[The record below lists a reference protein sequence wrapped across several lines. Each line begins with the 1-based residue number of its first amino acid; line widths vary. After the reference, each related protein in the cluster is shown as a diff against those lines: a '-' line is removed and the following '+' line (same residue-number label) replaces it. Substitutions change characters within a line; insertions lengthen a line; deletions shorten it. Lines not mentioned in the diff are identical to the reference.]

1 MTRKKES
8 LPLKISL
15 LLFAGVIII
24 VFSGYLSYRSISS
37 VVTLIYRNNAP
48 THGLAT
54 IREITTTIDRA
65 ENNVRLYSLTKES
78 YYLNKYR
85 SLIGGIDSLIA
96 GLYNQ
101 YPENDWFSQ
110 KIDTISLLVDT
121 KISVWGEMITIWQ
134 YDTAY
139 QAISQLAERFQP
151 VKEEPAAD
159 SVVKQGF
166 FRRIFGRKNREVEAP
181 AEDPSPRNEEILEM
195 IGEIEKIERETGMRL
210 QEQETELTR
219 SSSSLTS
226 AFLSLMGQL
235 EAYERERDLER
246 YEQAGELSDKTYLL
260 LGIFSVSAT
269 LLSILVMFLV
279 IKYTRK
285 NREYNEALIRSREKT
300 EELART
306 KELFMANVS
315 HEIRNPLN
323 AISGFIKQMMNMPV
337 DKGIREKIEIVDSA
351 SEQLIRLANDTLDLS
366 KLQAGKLTLYNG
378 HFDPETEVR
387 NVCALFTQLAEENK
401 NTLRYEV
408 VNEEN
413 LYLYG
418 DAQRFQQVLY
428 NLLSNAIKFTENGR
442 IDVTARIETAEGDE
456 VKLSLSV
463 KDTGC
468 GIEGS
473 KLEKIFE
480 DFAQENETTA
490 VKYGGTGLG
499 LSIVK
504 KLVELFQ
511 GKIGVQSTKGTG
523 TEVTCELKFRVGDA
537 RVAEQQGLEQERG
550 SIPGGLRF
558 LVADDEAYNRRLVTT
573 MLDKWNAV
581 YDVATN
587 GNEAVNLLSIN
598 HYDMALMDLRMPGID
613 GINAAKFIRE
623 TLKFSRENL
632 PVVGISADTLDQLGT
647 ATKDLFNAF
656 LTKPFSE
663 NQMAETINRAL
674 GMPGA
679 IADKS
684 VEVRPEAENQM
695 MEGTLT
701 NLVQMSGDDM
711 SFVEEMIHNFEN
723 STLEGLEEM
732 NEALDE
738 GRFGT
743 VRDLAHKLKPPS
755 RHLGLD
761 TLGKLLE
768 EIEKRAP
775 RGNRSLLRG
784 LISEAKKSSNEA
796 GKHLH
801 DQLRQ
806 MHK

>member
-1 MTRKKES
+1 M
-8 LPLKISL
+8 PLKISL